1 MHASQSRSAPVATA
15 RALFLVAMAL
25 FTVTIAIGIPNGL
38 DVIEFDRNQLLTH
51 VHSGTVGWLTLS
63 IVAITFLVFNAT
75 NRSLAFSLVLCV
87 PAYVLAFYTGS
98 YILRA
103 VTGTALLVI
112 IFWLVAWTWRTYL
125 ASERNLPQLG
135 VALAISTFTLGGV
148 IGVLLQVQFALGI
161 SIVPGDSIGAHAGAM
176 TFGYLALAGMAAL
189 DWKVLGTTGLPRAGV
204 VQYVALAAGG
214 LIITVALLTGTEQIG
229 GMLYLVAELVAVVLF
244 GVRVLPK
251 ALRAEWLRAGAAQF
265 LGASAAW
272 IVTALVLFMAVVAQF
287 VAAGPTGTP
296 NLGLLVASDHATYIG
311 VVSNLTFGVLA
322 GIVTLGGTA
331 LALTHVVFWGMNFGL
346 AIFVVGLASN
356 TQLLKQIGAPTMGVC
371 LLVGLAVFA
380 LALLPVR
387 EESRADADAAGAAA

>member
-1 MHASQSRSAPVATA
+1 
-15 RALFLVAMAL
+15 
-25 FTVTIAIGIPNGL
+25 
-38 DVIEFDRNQLLTH
+38 
-51 VHSGTVGWLTLS
+51 
-63 IVAITFLVFNAT
+63 
-75 NRSLAFSLVLCV
+75 
-87 PAYVLAFYTGS
+87 
-98 YILRA
+98 
-103 VTGTALLVI
+103 
-112 IFWLVAWTWRTYL
+112 
-125 ASERNLPQLG
+125 
-135 VALAISTFTLGGV
+135 
-148 IGVLLQVQFALGI
+148 
-161 SIVPGDSIGAHAGAM
+161 
-176 TFGYLALAGMAAL
+176 
-189 DWKVLGTTGLPRAGV
+189 
-204 VQYVALAAGG
+204 
-214 LIITVALLTGTEQIG
+214 
-229 GMLYLVAELVAVVLF
+229 MLYLVAELVAVVLF